1 MAPGFSAV
9 IYLSWR
15 CNRGTLGRRA
25 SIAGGRAL
33 SFWEYVKVAAL
44 ALLISAAMTAAMG
57 ALLWE
62 FAK

>member
-1 MAPGFSAV
+1 
-9 IYLSWR
+9 
-15 CNRGTLGRRA
+15 
-25 SIAGGRAL
+25 L